1 MKKVLFVINTL
12 GGAGAEKA
20 LLELLKRF
28 SPEQYQTDLYVLLE
42 QGELI
47 SQVPEYV
54 NILNRDYT
62 AESVLT
68 REGKKKR
75 SIIKGKIFELE
86 VDKPESVKDKNLT
99 WSIKDSSIVTFAGK
113 ERHDDDIK
121 FKALKAG
128 TTKITCR
135 NTKTDKKINFKIT
148 VKNVKK
154 TTKGY
159 SQNKTNSAKGSL
171 KRSIRVNDELELE
184 VKKTKGKGVKDRQLK
199 WTVEDSTILAFEDM
213 DDGIYDDEM
222 EFVGIKP
229 GKTTVTCTNT
239 ANKEKVTFL
248 KLSII
253 HKY

>member
-1 MKKVLFVINTL
+1 MRKRRYLFPGMAV
-12 GGAGAEKA
+12 
-20 LLELLKRF
+20 
-28 SPEQYQTDLYVLLE
+28 VLLFTILFAAGYTTPAIGNVNTV
-42 QGELI
+42 QAATKKKDI
-47 SQVPEYV
+47 S
-54 NILNRDYT
+54 
-62 AESVLT
+62 

-135 NTKTDKKINFKIT
+135 NT
-148 VKNVKK
+148 
-154 TTKGY
+154 TTKAS
-159 SQNKTNSAKGSL
+159 SQNKTICAKGSL
-171 KRSIRVNDELELE
+171 KRSIRVNGELELE

-199 WTVEDSTILAFEDM
+199 WTVEDSSVLAFEDM

-239 ANKEKVTFL
+239 ANKEKVTFTITV
-248 KLSII
+248 K
-253 HKY
+253 

>member
-1 MKKVLFVINTL
+1 MRKRRYLFPGMAV
-12 GGAGAEKA
+12 
-20 LLELLKRF
+20 
-28 SPEQYQTDLYVLLE
+28 VLLFTILFAAGYTTPAIGNVNTV
-42 QGELI
+42 QAATKKKYI
-47 SQVPEYV
+47 S
-54 NILNRDYT
+54 
-62 AESVLT
+62 

-128 TTKITCR
+128 TTKIICR

-154 TTKGY
+154 TIKASY
-159 SQNKTNSAKGSL
+159 QNKTICAKGSL
-171 KRSIRVNDELELE
+171 KRSIRVNGELELE

-199 WTVEDSTILAFEDM
+199 WTVEDSSVLAFEDM

-239 ANKEKVTFL
+239 ANKEKVTFTITV
-248 KLSII
+248 K
-253 HKY
+253 

>member
-135 NTKTDKKINFKIT
+135 NTKTDKKISFNIV
-148 VKNVKK
+148 VKNVSKTKK
-154 TTKGY
+154 ASSK
-159 SQNKTNSAKGSL
+159 NKTIQAKGSL
-171 KRSIRVNDELELE
+171 KRSVRVNGELELE
-184 VKKTKGKGVKDRQLK
+184 VKKTKGKG
-199 WTVEDSTILAFEDM
+199 TVQ
-213 DDGIYDDEM
+213 
-222 EFVGIKP
+222 
-229 GKTTVTCTNT
+229 
-239 ANKEKVTFL
+239 
-248 KLSII
+248 
-253 HKY
+253 

>member
-1 MKKVLFVINTL
+1 MRKRMCLFPGMAV
-12 GGAGAEKA
+12 
-20 LLELLKRF
+20 
-28 SPEQYQTDLYVLLE
+28 VLLFTILFAAGYTTPAIGNVNTV
-42 QGELI
+42 QAATKKKDI
-47 SQVPEYV
+47 S
-54 NILNRDYT
+54 
-62 AESVLT
+62 

-99 WSIKDSSIVTFAGK
+99 WNIKDSSIVTFAGK

-154 TTKGY
+154 ATKGS
-159 SQNKTNSAKGSL
+159 SQNKTIYEKGSL

-184 VKKTKGKGVKDRQLK
+184 DKKTRGVKEHQLK
-199 WTVEDSTILAFEDM
+199 WTVEDSTILVFEDM

-239 ANKEKVTFL
+239 ANKEKVTFTITV
-248 KLSII
+248 K
-253 HKY
+253 

>member
-1 MKKVLFVINTL
+1 MRKRMCLFPGMAV
-12 GGAGAEKA
+12 
-20 LLELLKRF
+20 
-28 SPEQYQTDLYVLLE
+28 VLLFTILFAVGYTTPAIGNVNTV
-42 QGELI
+42 QAATKKKDI
-47 SQVPEYV
+47 S
-54 NILNRDYT
+54 
-62 AESVLT
+62 

-99 WSIKDSSIVTFAGK
+99 WNIKDSSIVTFAGK

-154 TTKGY
+154 ATKGS
-159 SQNKTNSAKGSL
+159 SQNKTIYEKGSL
-171 KRSIRVNDELELE
+171 KRNIRVNDELELE
-184 VKKTKGKGVKDRQLK
+184 VKKTRGVKEHQLK

-239 ANKEKVTFL
+239 ANKEKVTFTITV
-248 KLSII
+248 K
-253 HKY
+253 

>member
-1 MKKVLFVINTL
+1 MRKRMCLFPGMAV
-12 GGAGAEKA
+12 
-20 LLELLKRF
+20 
-28 SPEQYQTDLYVLLE
+28 VLLFTILFAAGYTTPAIGNVNTV
-42 QGELI
+42 QAATKKKDI
-47 SQVPEYV
+47 S
-54 NILNRDYT
+54 
-62 AESVLT
+62 

-99 WSIKDSSIVTFAGK
+99 WNIKDSSIVTFAGK

-154 TTKGY
+154 ATKGS
-159 SQNKTNSAKGSL
+159 SQNKTIYEKGSL

-184 VKKTKGKGVKDRQLK
+184 VKKTRGVKDRQLK
-199 WTVEDSTILAFEDM
+199 WTVEDSTILVFEDM

-239 ANKEKVTFL
+239 ANKEKVTFTITV
-248 KLSII
+248 K
-253 HKY
+253 

>member
-1 MKKVLFVINTL
+1 MRKRRYLFTGMAV
-12 GGAGAEKA
+12 
-20 LLELLKRF
+20 
-28 SPEQYQTDLYVLLE
+28 VLLFTILFAAGYTTPALGNVNTV
-42 QGELI
+42 QAAAKKKDI
-47 SQVPEYV
+47 S
-54 NILNRDYT
+54 
-62 AESVLT
+62 

-99 WSIKDSSIVTFAGK
+99 WNIKDSSIVTFAGK

-154 TTKGY
+154 ATKGS
-159 SQNKTNSAKGSL
+159 SQNKTIYEKGSL
-171 KRSIRVNDELELE
+171 KRNIRVNDELVLE
-184 VKKTKGKGVKDRQLK
+184 VKKTRGVKEHQLK

-239 ANKEKVTFL
+239 ANKEKVTFTITV
-248 KLSII
+248 K
-253 HKY
+253 

>member
-1 MKKVLFVINTL
+1 MRKRMCLFPGMAV
-12 GGAGAEKA
+12 
-20 LLELLKRF
+20 
-28 SPEQYQTDLYVLLE
+28 VLLFTILFAAGYTTPAIGNVNTV
-42 QGELI
+42 QAATKKKDI
-47 SQVPEYV
+47 S
-54 NILNRDYT
+54 
-62 AESVLT
+62 

-99 WSIKDSSIVTFAGK
+99 WNIKDSSIVTFAGK

-154 TTKGY
+154 ATKGS
-159 SQNKTNSAKGSL
+159 SQNKTIYEKGSL
-171 KRSIRVNDELELE
+171 KRNIRVNDELELK
-184 VKKTKGKGVKDRQLK
+184 VKKTRGVKEHQLK

-239 ANKEKVTFL
+239 ANKEKVTFTITV
-248 KLSII
+248 K
-253 HKY
+253 

>member
-1 MKKVLFVINTL
+1 MRKRMCLFPGMAV
-12 GGAGAEKA
+12 
-20 LLELLKRF
+20 
-28 SPEQYQTDLYVLLE
+28 VLLFTILFAAGYTTPAIGNVNTV
-42 QGELI
+42 QAATKKKDI
-47 SQVPEYV
+47 S
-54 NILNRDYT
+54 
-62 AESVLT
+62 

-154 TTKGY
+154 TTKAS
-159 SQNKTNSAKGSL
+159 SQNKTICEKGSL
-171 KRSIRVNDELELE
+171 KRNIRVNDELELE
-184 VKKTKGKGVKDRQLK
+184 VKKTRGVKELQLN

-213 DDGIYDDEM
+213 DDGFYDDEM

-239 ANKEKVTFL
+239 ANKEKVTFTITV
-248 KLSII
+248 K
-253 HKY
+253 

>member
-1 MKKVLFVINTL
+1 MRKRMCLFPGMAV
-12 GGAGAEKA
+12 
-20 LLELLKRF
+20 
-28 SPEQYQTDLYVLLE
+28 VLLFTILFAAGYTTPAIGNVNTV
-42 QGELI
+42 QAATKKKDI
-47 SQVPEYV
+47 S
-54 NILNRDYT
+54 
-62 AESVLT
+62 

-99 WSIKDSSIVTFAGK
+99 WNIKDSSIVTFAGK

-154 TTKGY
+154 ATKGS
-159 SQNKTNSAKGSL
+159 SQNKTIYEKGSL
-171 KRSIRVNDELELE
+171 KRNIRVNDELELE
-184 VKKTKGKGVKDRQLK
+184 VKKTRGVKEHKLK

-239 ANKEKVTFL
+239 ANKEKVTFTITV
-248 KLSII
+248 K
-253 HKY
+253 

>member
-1 MKKVLFVINTL
+1 MRKRMYLFPGMAV
-12 GGAGAEKA
+12 
-20 LLELLKRF
+20 
-28 SPEQYQTDLYVLLE
+28 VLLFTILFAVGYTTPAIGNVNTV
-42 QGELI
+42 QAATKKKDI
-47 SQVPEYV
+47 S
-54 NILNRDYT
+54 
-62 AESVLT
+62 

-86 VDKPESVKDKNLT
+86 VDKPDSVKDKNLT

-154 TTKGY
+154 TTKAIC
-159 SQNKTNSAKGSL
+159 AKGSL
-171 KRSIRVNDELELE
+171 KRSVRVNGELELE

-199 WTVEDSTILAFEDM
+199 WTVEDSSILAFEDM

-222 EFVGIKP
+222 EFVGMKP

-239 ANKEKVTFL
+239 ANKEKVTFTITV
-248 KLSII
+248 K
-253 HKY
+253 

>member
-1 MKKVLFVINTL
+1 MRKRMCLFPGMAV
-12 GGAGAEKA
+12 
-20 LLELLKRF
+20 
-28 SPEQYQTDLYVLLE
+28 VLLFTILFAAGYTTPAIGNVNTV
-42 QGELI
+42 QAATKKKDI
-47 SQVPEYV
+47 S
-54 NILNRDYT
+54 
-62 AESVLT
+62 

-99 WSIKDSSIVTFAGK
+99 WNIKDSSIVTFAGK

-154 TTKGY
+154 ATKGS
-159 SQNKTNSAKGSL
+159 SQNKTIYEKGSL
-171 KRSIRVNDELELE
+171 KRNIRVNDELKLE
-184 VKKTKGKGVKDRQLK
+184 VKKTRGVKEHQLK

-239 ANKEKVTFL
+239 ANKEKVTFTITV
-248 KLSII
+248 K
-253 HKY
+253 

>member
-1 MKKVLFVINTL
+1 MRKRMCLFPGMAV
-12 GGAGAEKA
+12 
-20 LLELLKRF
+20 
-28 SPEQYQTDLYVLLE
+28 VLLFTILFAAGYTTPAIGNVNTV
-42 QGELI
+42 QAATKKKDI
-47 SQVPEYV
+47 S
-54 NILNRDYT
+54 
-62 AESVLT
+62 

-99 WSIKDSSIVTFAGK
+99 WNIKDSS
-113 ERHDDDIK
+113 IK

-154 TTKGY
+154 ATKGS
-159 SQNKTNSAKGSL
+159 SQNKTIYEKGSL
-171 KRSIRVNDELELE
+171 KRNIRVNDELELE
-184 VKKTKGKGVKDRQLK
+184 VKKTRGVKEHQLK

-239 ANKEKVTFL
+239 ANKEKVTFTITV
-248 KLSII
+248 K
-253 HKY
+253 

>member
-1 MKKVLFVINTL
+1 MRKRMCLFPGMAV
-12 GGAGAEKA
+12 
-20 LLELLKRF
+20 
-28 SPEQYQTDLYVLLE
+28 VLLFTILFAAGYTTPAIGNVNTV
-42 QGELI
+42 QAATKKKDI
-47 SQVPEYV
+47 S
-54 NILNRDYT
+54 
-62 AESVLT
+62 

-154 TTKGY
+154 TTKY
-159 SQNKTNSAKGSL
+159 AVYLHKYARIPANYPICAKL
-171 KRSIRVNDELELE
+171 LCIFIQTD
-184 VKKTKGKGVKDRQLK
+184 
-199 WTVEDSTILAFEDM
+199 
-213 DDGIYDDEM
+213 
-222 EFVGIKP
+222 
-229 GKTTVTCTNT
+229 KTTQPKKRNSQKRGEFFG
-239 ANKEKVTFL
+239 NMDG
-248 KLSII
+248 
-253 HKY
+253 KYPSMP

>member
-1 MKKVLFVINTL
+1 MRKRRYLFTGMAV
-12 GGAGAEKA
+12 
-20 LLELLKRF
+20 
-28 SPEQYQTDLYVLLE
+28 VLLFTILFAAGYTTPALGNVNTV
-42 QGELI
+42 QAAAKKKDI
-47 SQVPEYV
+47 S
-54 NILNRDYT
+54 
-62 AESVLT
+62 

-75 SIIKGKIFELE
+75 SIIELE

-135 NTKTDKKINFKIT
+135 NTKTDKKISFNIV
-148 VKNVKK
+148 VKNVSKTKK
-154 TTKGY
+154 ASSK
-159 SQNKTNSAKGSL
+159 NKTIQAKGSL
-171 KRSIRVNDELELE
+171 KRSIRVNGELELE

-199 WTVEDSTILAFEDM
+199 WTVEDSSVLAFEDM

-239 ANKEKVTFL
+239 ANKEKVTFTITV
-248 KLSII
+248 K
-253 HKY
+253 